1 MIPGA
6 NLALAYLAVAA
17 WLSLI
22 YLATLRRRLT
32 DLIDHISH
40 TS

>member
-17 WLSLI
+17 WLAVI

-32 DLIDHISH
+32 DLIDHT
-40 TS
+40 TSGA